1 MTGAI
6 LQGRPLLSFDPPQ
19 LGPRLQQIRKKRRLT
34 LDQLS
39 VMSGVSRSMLSQ
51 IERGET
57 NPTFATLW
65 NLTRAFGIDLS
76 DLVSGHSGRQTPD
89 IVVLPAHFTPEIR
102 TEDGGCLLRIL
113 SPASNAGGFE
123 WYELVIRPGGAL
135 VSEPHSAGAAE
146 HLSVLEGVL
155 EIDSAGEHARV
166 AAGATAR
173 YAADVPHAIRNTD
186 DQVARALLVVMT

>member
-1 MTGAI
+1 
-6 LQGRPLLSFDPPQ
+6 LSFDPPQ

-34 LDQLS
+34 LDQLA

-65 NLTRAFGIDLS
+65 NLTRALGLDLS
-76 DLVSGHSGRQTPD
+76 DLVSGHSGRQAPD

-123 WYELVIRPGGAL
+123 WYELVMRPGGAL

-146 HLSVLEGVL
+146 HLTVLEGAL
-155 EIDSAGEHARV
+155 EVDSGSEHARI

-173 YAADVPHAIRNTD
+173 YAADVPHAIRNADTE
-186 DQVARALLVVMT
+186 VARALLVVMT